1 MVGLHPGQ
9 FLWKELFRAVDLF
22 YLKMSCCHGLGRKE
36 RFVPGPLFQTA
47 LTKTAAQGGA
57 RNHVL
62 FWVREPI
69 WVPFFP
75 LGVC

>member
-1 MVGLHPGQ
+1 M
-9 FLWKELFRAVDLF
+9 
-22 YLKMSCCHGLGRKE
+22 
-36 RFVPGPLFQTA
+36 PGPLFQTA

-69 WVPFFP
+69 WVPVFP